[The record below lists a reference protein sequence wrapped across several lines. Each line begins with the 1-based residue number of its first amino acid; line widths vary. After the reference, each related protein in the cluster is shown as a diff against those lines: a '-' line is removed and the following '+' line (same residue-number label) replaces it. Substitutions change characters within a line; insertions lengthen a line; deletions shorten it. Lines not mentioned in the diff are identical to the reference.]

1 MSDERLERAERGW
14 LADGA
19 HQSVPEASEAW
30 VRAVTRDSQ
39 SVNPRSRRLLGA
51 IATVSVV
58 VIVVAVWSPGRP
70 PGPAA
75 SLPTATAGQTSSPT
89 FAPSPSAG
97 LPIGQVVDR
106 FGLIDAG
113 SGWAASAG
121 RLHVT
126 ADAGA
131 HWDDRGPIPSTWNAL
146 TFADPDHGWAVRA
159 DGKAVERT
167 TDGGRSWD
175 AVSLPSDADHAGS
188 FSFLDPVRGYLLM
201 SGLGSRPG
209 TLFRT
214 EDGGRSWTVVA
225 MVPVNL
231 VGDLRFLDART
242 GWAIGTAE
250 PYPPTGRPRLDALFA
265 THDGG
270 RSWQQIQLPPPPGHE
285 TGGFPEVYNAPLV
298 TGPASAILVVGYGSP
313 VQGVTDLLA
322 TDDAGRTWRRTATL
336 AGENPFLPIAAFDE
350 LHWLASKDGSDPW
363 FATSSDAGRT
373 WSPLANSGLP
383 PTGAIEQLTFTD
395 PEHGWALL
403 STSTPDRSDLNVPGQ
418 LYGTS
423 DGGLTW
429 ALVFGR
435 LPTAAPTP
443 SPGP

>member
-1 MSDERLERAERGW
+1 MSNERLELAVRGW
-14 LADGA
+14 LADEA
-19 HQSVPEASEAW
+19 RQSVSEGLEAW
-30 VRAVTRDSQ
+30 LPAVAGDSN
-39 SVNPRSRRLLGA
+39 SFSPRSRRLLGA
-51 IATVSVV
+51 IATVAVV

-75 SLPTATAGQTSSPT
+75 PLPTATAGQTSPPT
-89 FAPSPSAG
+89 SSASPSAG
-97 LPIGQVVDR
+97 FPIGQVVDK
-106 FGLIDAG
+106 FGLIDADT
-113 SGWAASAG
+113 GWAVSAG
-121 RLHVT
+121 HLYVT

-146 TFADPDHGWAVRA
+146 TFADPDHGWAVPA
-159 DGKAVERT
+159 DGKSVERT

-175 AVSLPSDADHAGS
+175 AVWLPSDADHAGS

-214 EDGGRSWTVVA
+214 EDGGRSWNVVA

-231 VGDLRFLDART
+231 VGDLRFLDARI
-242 GWAIGTAE
+242 GWAIGTAD
-250 PYPPTGRPRLDALFA
+250 PYPPTGRASLDALFA

-270 RSWQQIQLPPPPGHE
+270 RSWRRVQLPLSPGYE
-285 TGGFPEVYNAPLV
+285 AGDLPEVYRAPLV
-298 TGPASAILVVGYGSP
+298 TGPASAILVVGYGNP
-313 VQGVTDLLA
+313 VEGVTDLLA
-322 TDDAGRTWRRTATL
+322 TDDAGRTWHRTATL

-350 LHWLASKDGSDPW
+350 LHRLASKDGSDPW
-363 FATSSDAGRT
+363 FATSSDAGRS
-373 WSPLANSGLP
+373 WSPLATSGLP
-383 PTGAIEQLTFTD
+383 ATGGIRQLAFSD
-395 PEHGWALL
+395 RQHGWALL
-403 STSTPDRSDLNVPGQ
+403 DTSTPHRSDLNVPGQ

-435 LPTAAPTP
+435 PPTTTPAA
-443 SPGP
+443 SPDP